1 MSLQN
6 FPDGPATEESPRL
19 RDRGTG
25 SHQTPLSSSSEGS
38 EGPRERVSAA
48 VTALALRTSQLS
60 TANKRKL
67 IAECRRLGLPGNMN
81 IARRT
86 LQRRILAHLNDLR
99 RAVDDAD
106 DASMMGRLDALL
118 AATSGDLHAEDH
130 GRPSSSGVGGARPDR
145 TISADDA
152 AAITPMDLEAR
163 PEREK
168 RPGQPL
174 PLPRDETDEPAA
186 RRQRR
191 TGFFTAQIEARRRS
205 NAHASIRPARLDELL
220 ATHAEMRRLNVCLR
234 GLPESLRGTE
244 EELRATVER
253 VLRTLVGADVSF
265 RECYSVGR
273 VSTSRPRPV
282 IICFSKLSDK
292 IRVLRAKGALY
303 DAENCPG
310 GPTFRSLRIYHDLSP
325 LQLDWKLR
333 LKNTFDDFRTR
344 GARVIWRNG
353 YRLMVFT
360 DGVWNEY
367 VPESVL
373 AR

>member
-1 MSLQN
+1 M
-6 FPDGPATEESPRL
+6 
-19 RDRGTG
+19 G
-25 SHQTPLSSSSEGS
+25 SHQTPQPSSLQGPGTPSERAS
-38 EGPRERVSAA
+38 VA
-48 VTALALRTSQLS
+48 VMALARRVGQLT
-60 TANKRKL
+60 TANKHKL
-67 IAECRRLGLPGNMN
+67 VAECRRLGIPGNIN
-81 IARRT
+81 VVRRT
-86 LQRRILAHLNDLR
+86 LQRRIVAHLNGLR
-99 RAVDDAD
+99 RAVDEAD
-106 DASMMGRLDALL
+106 DASKQARLDALF

-130 GRPSSSGVGGARPDR
+130 GRPSSSGAGGARPDR

-152 AAITPMDLEAR
+152 AAITPMDLEAS

-174 PLPRDETDEPAA
+174 PLQCDETDEPAA
-186 RRQRR
+186 RRRRR

-205 NAHASIRPARLDELL
+205 NAHASVRPARLDELL

-265 RECYSVGR
+265 HKCCHVGR
-273 VSTSRPRPV
+273 VTTLRPRPV
-282 IICFSKLSDK
+282 IIAFTKLGDK

-310 GPTFRSLRIYHDLSP
+310 GPAFRQLRVYHDLSP
-325 LQLDWKLR
+325 LQLDWKLQ
-333 LKNTFDDFRTR
+333 LKNTFDDFRAH

-353 YRLMVFT
+353 YRLMVFQ
-360 DGVWNEY
+360 DGIWNEY
-367 VPESVL
+367 VPESAL